1 MGAVRER
8 RGRCPQPGPITQT
21 RDSTNPGSKRK
32 ESGAEGLSLGPAP
45 NRPKPGEK
53 GQESKGLGHRRVVL
67 ARRNRWG
74 VCSTYRG
81 RNIRS
86 GGLGFRRGS
95 CQFGVALVAQNFVIS
110 KEAGFEL
117 TVENGGG
124 YGPPQP
130 LKLRLMVLT
139 RARAL

>member
-67 ARRNRWG
+67 ARGNRWG

-81 RNIRS
+81 RDR
-86 GGLGFRRGS
+86 
-95 CQFGVALVAQNFVIS
+95 
-110 KEAGFEL
+110 
-117 TVENGGG
+117 GGG
-124 YGPPQP
+124 
-130 LKLRLMVLT
+130 
-139 RARAL
+139 RARARRLRLQFAPAFITNTFFRAASAGV

>member
-67 ARRNRWG
+67 ARGNRWG
-74 VCSTYRG
+74 VCTTYRG
-81 RNIRS
+81 R
-86 GGLGFRRGS
+86 GGDGGRPRRLRFRLHFAS
-95 CQFGVALVAQNFVIS
+95 AFITDTFFCFASAGV
-110 KEAGFEL
+110 
-117 TVENGGG
+117 
-124 YGPPQP
+124 
-130 LKLRLMVLT
+130 
-139 RARAL
+139 

>member
-67 ARRNRWG
+67 ARGNRWG
-74 VCSTYRG
+74 CAVHT
-81 RNIRS
+81 
-86 GGLGFRRGS
+86 
-95 CQFGVALVAQNFVIS
+95 
-110 KEAGFEL
+110 
-117 TVENGGG
+117 GGG
-124 YGPPQP
+124 TYGAGGSGFGA
-130 LKLRLMVLT
+130 
-139 RARAL
+139 ARVNLW